1 MQQERYNV
9 SMNNY
14 PPSAPLPYNG
24 QYPPAFI
31 PSDEVHKIRDWL
43 PWSIISLILGWGL
56 GGLIPLIFSI
66 VCRSNK
72 RRNDI
77 QGARLMSNLA
87 LIFNILI
94 TIGGIAGWIGF
105 IIWIVWYV
113 RYVRDL
119 TNNY

>member
-1 MQQERYNV
+1 MTT
-9 SMNNY
+9 Y
-14 PPSAPLPYNG
+14 PASAPPPFYG
-24 QYPPAFI
+24 QSIPAFV
-31 PSDEVHKIRDWL
+31 PAPEAYKIRDWL
-43 PWSIISLILGWGL
+43 PWSIVSLILGWGL

-66 VCRSNK
+66 ICRSNK

-77 QGARLMSNLA
+77 HGARLMSKLA
-87 LIFNILI
+87 LVFNILI

-113 RYVRDL
+113 RYIRDL